1 MANALTAKR
10 DRITLQFH
18 NALSAQGPLV
28 ERVGFVR
35 RDQTQTLRMTSQH
48 LEHAWGDFNGS
59 APTATDVNSYALTH
73 TATARAAKVAF
84 TREEIEDAVQA
95 SGVNDLIEVAVAQLA
110 DQARNDMDRAFF
122 AGLNGL
128 FSTAHP
134 LTADLTG
141 NPDYFATDLTITGIG
156 PGGADVVV
164 NNLLT
169 SPLSES
175 SFFAA
180 RQRLMEQTNWAG
192 DPLNIMGPY
201 CLVVSPKNER
211 LARQLVSSPSV
222 DQSASN
228 PQGYSNLAGPEV
240 TDVVV
245 TSLLSDDDDWF
256 LVYKGLNDKGLGSP
270 VGLWERTAPMIN
282 VREDD
287 MYNTFIEAYSRRSFV
302 YTPDGLGI
310 IGSNVA

>member
-1 MANALTAKR
+1 MANALTALQ
-10 DRITLQFH
+10 DRVTLGFH
-18 NALSAQGPLV
+18 NALSERGPLV

-35 RDQTQTLRMTSQH
+35 TDKTQTLRMTSQH
-48 LEHAWGDFNGS
+48 LEHAWGNFSGS

-73 TATARAAKVAF
+73 TAQARAAKVSF
-84 TREEIEDAVQA
+84 TREEIEDAEQA
-95 SGVNDLIEVAVAQLA
+95 DGMNALVDTAVAQLA
-110 DQARNDMDRAFF
+110 DQARNDEDRAFF
-122 AGLNGL
+122 QGLNGL

-141 NPDYFATDLTITGIG
+141 NPNYFATDLTISGIG
-156 PGGADVVV
+156 PASGDVVV

-169 SPLSES
+169 TPLSES
-175 SFFAA
+175 SMFAA

-211 LARQLVSSPSV
+211 LARQLVGSPSV
-222 DQSASN
+222 DQSQSN

-256 LVYKGLNDKGLGSP
+256 LIYKGLNDKGLGSP
-270 VGLWERTAPMIN
+270 VGLWRRTAPMIK
-282 VREDD
+282 VREDS
-287 MYNTFIEAYSRRSFV
+287 MFNTFIEAYSRRSFV
-302 YTPDGLGI
+302 YSPDGLGI
-310 IGSNVA
+310 IGANVA

>member
-1 MANALTAKR
+1 MANALTALE
-10 DRITLQFH
+10 DRITLGFH
-18 NALSAQGPLV
+18 NALSARGPLV
-28 ERVGFVR
+28 ERVGFVAT
-35 RDQTQTLRMTSQH
+35 QKTQTVRMTSQH
-48 LEHAWGDFNGS
+48 LEHAWGNFSGS
-59 APTATDVNSYALTH
+59 VPSATDVNSYALTH
-73 TATARAAKVAF
+73 TSQARSAQVTF
-84 TREEIEDAVQA
+84 TREEIEDAEQA
-95 SGVNDLIEVAVAQLA
+95 NGINDLIDVTVAQLA
-110 DQARNDMDRAFF
+110 DQARNDIDRAFF
-122 AGLNGL
+122 EGLNGL

-141 NPDYFATDLTITGIG
+141 NPNYFATDLTISGIG
-156 PGGADVVV
+156 PASGDVVV

-169 SPLSES
+169 TPLSES
-175 SFFAA
+175 SLFMA

-211 LARQLVSSPSV
+211 LARQIVGSPRV

-228 PQGYSNLAGPEV
+228 PQGYVNVAGPDI

-256 LVYKGLNDKGLGSP
+256 LIYKGLNDKGLGSP
-270 VGLWERTAPMIN
+270 VGLWQRTAPMIEIHE
-282 VREDD
+282 VD
-287 MYNTFIEAYSRRSFV
+287 MFTTRIEAYSRRAFL

-310 IGSNVA
+310 IGANVA